1 MKKVFFF
8 KNSLFLIFFVV
19 VASFIL
25 LFLLYG
31 TVKLENTIQ
40 KKMVEISTTDVI
52 SIIKNSAET
61 INRQLDKTKSYNVQI
76 KENEALQKDIEE
88 KLEAL
93 ITQNIKYVYLL
104 YKDERGVFRF
114 LVDGAKSEN
123 KAFINQKFDIDNEKW
138 LSIYTTKKPT
148 LIKNKYLKQ
157 LSITYLVPI
166 LNNDNVELVFAVD
179 FSVEKLDEINK
190 IITLMKNGIIGIISI
205 LILFLIVLIIQAIK
219 YLSVKR
225 SAYIDRLT
233 NVYNRNYLHELET
246 FINLDQYII
255 GAIDI
260 DHFKVINDT
269 YGHDIGDKVLRQIS
283 HIILSSIRAK
293 EDIVI
298 RYGGEEFLI
307 LAKVKREDRFIALN
321 VIERI
326 FTNIQKSKIHI
337 SKKDVLEVS
346 VSIGV
351 NLEPNKSRTFSQAFK
366 LADIALYNAK
376 NKGRNNIQIYDETNK
391 RFDDNNGL
399 LSINEIKEAIEEKRV
414 ICYYQKIVNDEE
426 EKYTQYEALLRI
438 VDKNGNIVTPDKILP
453 VIKGT
458 FLLRNISKR
467 VLKICFEK
475 LLEEPNIMI
484 NVNLNPQDIVNDS
497 VLDILK
503 RFASKP
509 NISNRLG
516 IEISESEDL
525 INCKDSKENI
535 LLLKQLGYKIY
546 IDDFGSGYS
555 NFIYLAEVNSDFIKI
570 DGTIIKKILD
580 DKIAFLLVKSIV
592 QFAKEANIEVIAEY
606 VCNKEIYEKVKSLGI
621 KYSQG
626 FYFSIPKEFDKKS

>member
-8 KNSLFLIFFVV
+8 KNSLFLICFVV
-19 VASFIL
+19 IASFIL

-40 KKMVEISTTDVI
+40 KKMVEISTSDVI

-61 INRQLDKTKSYNVQI
+61 INKQLDKTKSFSSQI
-76 KENEALQKDIEE
+76 KESEFLQKDIEE
-88 KLEAL
+88 KIEAL

-114 LVDGAKSEN
+114 LADGAKSEN
-123 KAFINQKFDIDNEKW
+123 KAFINQKFDIDNNKW
-138 LSIYTTKKPT
+138 LDIYSIKKP
-148 LIKNKYLKQ
+148 LIIKNKYLKQ

-166 LNNDNVELVFAVD
+166 LNNDKVELIFAVD

-190 IITLMKNGIIGIISI
+190 IITLMKNGIIIIIFI

-219 YLSVKR
+219 YLSVKK

-233 NVYNRNYLHELET
+233 NVYNRNYLHDLET

-255 GAIDI
+255 GTIDI

-269 YGHDIGDKVLRQIS
+269 YGHDIGDKVLKQVS
-283 HIILSSIRAK
+283 HIILSSTRAK

-321 VIERI
+321 VIERV
-326 FTNIQKSKIHI
+326 FSNIQTRKIHI
-337 SKKDVLEVS
+337 SKKDILDVT

-366 LADIALYNAK
+366 FADIALYNAK

-391 RFDDNNGL
+391 RFDDKNGL

-426 EKYTQYEALLRI
+426 QEYTQYEALLRI
-438 VDKNGNIVTPDKILP
+438 VDKNANIITPDKILP

-467 VLKICFEK
+467 VLKICYEK

-484 NVNLNPQDIVNDS
+484 NVNLNPQDIINDT

-503 RFASKP
+503 KFALKP

-525 INCKDSKENI
+525 INCKDSKKNI
-535 LLLKQLGYKIY
+535 LLLKQWGYKIY

-592 QFAKEANIEVIAEY
+592 EFAKEANIKVIAEY
-606 VCNKEIYEKVKSLGI
+606 VCNKEIYDKVKSLGI

-626 FYFSIPKEFDKKS
+626 FYFSIPKELDK